1 MHENSAVTSLPARR
15 IVASLPTY
23 EQAQRVVDY
32 LSDEKFPVERVAIV
46 GEGLRLVEQITGRWN
61 WGKAALDGLLGGILI
76 GLLLGWLFGLFN
88 LVNPLVSMVTLALW
102 GLILGAV
109 IGAVAGGL
117 GYAITGGK
125 RDFTSVSMMQAEHY
139 NVLVDTGIADDAQRL
154 LTRMPT

>member
-1 MHENSAVTSLPARR
+1 MPEDSAVTSSPARR
-15 IVASLPTY
+15 VVASLPTY

-32 LSDEKFPVERVAIV
+32 LSDEHFPVERVAIV
-46 GEGLRLVEQITGRWN
+46 GEGLRLVEQITGRWS

-109 IGAVAGGL
+109 IGAVAGVL
-117 GYAITGGK
+117 GYALTSGK
-125 RDFTSVSMMQAEHY
+125 RDFTSVSTMQAAHY
-139 NVLVDTGIADDAQRL
+139 NVLVDTGVANDAQRL
-154 LTRMPT
+154 LARMPT